1 MPHMN
6 TWRDNNTW
14 LDNLFFSFILVRL
27 FSLFSNIQISHFY
40 LPNPLTFSGTM
51 SFFFLN
57 LLSTFTCASF
67 HPVFW
72 FATSRSIILSS
83 SFILTPNG
91 LNLINRALYSLSHTL
106 YTHTLTH
113 KHSVLRSLLCRLNAE
128 SVIPWIKYKE
138 RWGSIRWLGTFKVI
152 PRHCVF

>member
-1 MPHMN
+1 MI
-6 TWRDNNTW
+6 RQS
-14 LDNLFFSFILVRL
+14 LLFFHPCPSILPFLQHPNFSFLPSKFTHL
-27 FSLFSNIQISHFY
+27 FWHHVI
-40 LPNPLTFSGTM
+40 
-51 SFFFLN
+51 FFLN
-57 LLSTFTCASF
+57 SLSTFTCASF

-72 FATSRSIILSS
+72 FATSHSIILSS

>member
-51 SFFFLN
+51 SFFFK
-57 LLSTFTCASF
+57 FTVYIYMCLISSCF
-67 HPVFW
+67 R